1 MKNLNFNS
9 DDKLHEECGVIGIYE
24 KNNINTANLTYF
36 GLIALQHRGQ
46 ESAGIAV
53 NNDGIITCY
62 KEMGLVSEVFDNQI
76 LNLLKGDMCIGHVR
90 YSTMGES
97 FVTNAQPLV
106 VKYKNG
112 TIALAHNGNLV
123 NAQALRREMEDQGM
137 IFTTSIDSE
146 VIASLI
152 AKNYSSNSS
161 SIEEAISKTMEKIKG
176 SYALTIM
183 TNEKLIGVR
192 DKHGMRP
199 LVLGKLGT
207 GYVLASETCALDTIG
222 AQFVRDINP
231 GEIVIIDENG
241 VKSIQTK
248 AEEKAICIFEYIYFA
263 RPDSVI
269 DGLGVYG
276 ARHSAGRML
285 AKEQPVEAD
294 AVICVPDSG
303 TPAAIGYALESGI
316 PYTVGLIKNR
326 YIGRTFIQPSQ
337 EIRETGVTLK
347 LNPLKEEIE
356 GKRIVMVDDS
366 IVRGTTSKKIV
377 QALRDAGAKEVH
389 VRVSSPVILHS
400 CYFGIDTPSK
410 DELVGATTLIEKIK
424 DKIGADSVGYLS
436 HEGLMQS
443 IGSCGKGFCTA
454 CFSGI
459 YPIDIT
465 EEGDKHAFERR

>member
-1 MKNLNFNS
+1 MMRQKCFVN

-24 KNNINTANLTYF
+24 KNNINTATIAYY

-62 KEMGLVSEVFDNQI
+62 KEMGLVSEVFDNKI
-76 LNLLKGDMCIGHVR
+76 LNLLKGDRCIGHVR

-106 VKYKNG
+106 VKYKKG

-123 NAQALRREMEDQGM
+123 NAKALRGELEDQGM

-146 VIASLI
+146 IIASLI
-152 AKNYSSNSS
+152 AKNYSSTM
-161 SIEEAISKTMEKIKG
+161 EDAIVKTMERIRG

-183 TNEKLIGVR
+183 TNDRLIGVR
-192 DKHGMRP
+192 DPHGLRP
-199 LVLGKLGT
+199 LVLGKLGS

-222 AQFVRDINP
+222 ADFVRDIHP
-231 GEIVIIDENG
+231 GEIVMIDDRG
-241 VKSIQTK
+241 IQSIQTG
-248 AEEKAICIFEYIYFA
+248 AEEKAACIFEYIYFA
-263 RPDSVI
+263 RPDSVL
-269 DGLGVYG
+269 DGLGIYG
-276 ARHSAGRML
+276 ARHAAGRIL

-303 TPAAIGYALESGI
+303 TPAAIGFALQSGI
-316 PYTVGLIKNR
+316 PYTVGLVKNR

-337 EIRETGVTLK
+337 EIREMDVSLK
-347 LNPLKEEIE
+347 LNPLREEIA

-377 QALRDAGAKEVH
+377 QSLRDAGAKEVH
-389 VRVSSPVILHS
+389 VRVSSPPVMYS
-400 CYFGIDTPSK
+400 CYFGIDTPVRS
-410 DELVGATTLIEKIK
+410 ELVGAAALIENIRQR
-424 DKIGADSVGYLS
+424 IGADSLGYLS
-436 HEGLMQS
+436 HEGLLQS
-443 IGSCGKGFCTA
+443 VGSCGAGFCSA
-454 CFSGI
+454 CFNGC
-459 YPIDIT
+459 YPVDIT
-465 EEGDKHAFERR
+465 EDGDKHVFERR

>member
-1 MKNLNFNS
+1 MQNLNLFN
-9 DDKLHEECGVIGIYE
+9 DDKLHEECGVIGIFE
-24 KNNINTANLTYF
+24 KDNINTATLTYY

-62 KEMGLVSEVFDNQI
+62 KEMGLVAEVFDNKI

-123 NAQALRREMEDQGM
+123 NAQSLRHELEDQGM

-146 VIASLI
+146 IIASLI
-152 AKNYSSNSS
+152 AKNFAG
-161 SIEEAISKTMEKIKG
+161 SIEASIQKTMEQIKG
-176 SYALTIM
+176 AYALTIM
-183 TNEKLIGVR
+183 TNDKLIGVR
-192 DKHGMRP
+192 DPHGLRP
-199 LVLGKLGT
+199 LVLGKLGK

-222 AQFVRDINP
+222 AEFMRDINP
-231 GEIVIIDENG
+231 GEIVIIDDNG
-241 VKSIQTK
+241 ISSIQTK
-248 AEEKAICIFEYIYFA
+248 TEEKATCVFEYIYFA
-263 RPDSVI
+263 RPDSII

-276 ARHSAGRML
+276 ARHSMGRRL

-303 TPAAIGYALESGI
+303 KAAAIGYALESGI

-337 EIRETGVTLK
+337 EIRETGVSLK
-347 LNPLKEEIE
+347 LNPLKEEIA

-366 IVRGTTSKKIV
+366 IVRGTTSRKIV
-377 QALRDAGAKEVH
+377 QSLRDAGAKEVH
-389 VRVSSPVILHS
+389 VRVSSPVVLHS
-400 CYFGIDTPSK
+400 CYFGIDTPRRS
-410 DELVGATTLIEKIK
+410 ELVGATTLVEKIK
-424 DKIGADSVGYLS
+424 DKIGADSLGYLS
-436 HEGLMQS
+436 LDGLLQS
-443 IGSCGKGFCTA
+443 VGSSGKGFCTA
-454 CFSGI
+454 CFSGS

-465 EEGDKHAFERR
+465 EDGDKHVFERR

>member
-1 MKNLNFNS
+1 MKNLS
-9 DDKLHEECGVIGIYE
+9 SYHDDKLHEECGIIGIYE
-24 KNNINTANLTYF
+24 KDNKNTGKLTYV

-76 LNLLKGDMCIGHVR
+76 LNLLKGDMSIGHVR
-90 YSTMGES
+90 YSTTGES

-146 VIASLI
+146 IIASLI
-152 AKNYSSNSS
+152 AKNYTTD
-161 SIEEAISKTMEKIKG
+161 IVEAISKTMDKIKG
-176 SYALTIM
+176 AYALTIM

-199 LVLGKLGT
+199 LVLGKLGE
-207 GYVLASETCALDTIG
+207 GFVLASETCALDTIG

-231 GEIVIIDENG
+231 GEIVIIDESG
-241 VKSIQTK
+241 IKSIQTK
-248 AEEKAICIFEYIYFA
+248 VEEKAICIFEYIYFA

-269 DGLGVYG
+269 DGIGVYG
-276 ARHSAGRML
+276 ARHRAGRML

-326 YIGRTFIQPSQ
+326 YIGRTFIQPTQ
-337 EIRETGVTLK
+337 KIREEGVSLK
-347 LNPLKEEIE
+347 LNPLREEIE
-356 GKRIVMVDDS
+356 GKRIIMVDDS

-400 CYFGIDTPSK
+400 CYFGIDTPCK
-410 DELVGATTLIEKIK
+410 DELVGASTLIEKIK

-436 HEGLMQS
+436 HEGLIKS
-443 IGSCGKGFCTA
+443 IGSCGKGYCTA
-454 CFSGI
+454 CFSGE
-459 YPIDIT
+459 YPMDIT
-465 EEGDKHAFERR
+465 EEGDKHTFERR

>member
-1 MKNLNFNS
+1 MKNLSSFN

-24 KNNINTANLTYF
+24 KDNMNTGKLTYV

-76 LNLLKGDMCIGHVR
+76 LNLLKGDMSIGHVR
-90 YSTMGES
+90 YSTTGES

-146 VIASLI
+146 IIASLI
-152 AKNYSSNSS
+152 AKNYTTD
-161 SIEEAISKTMEKIKG
+161 IEEAISKTMDKIKG
-176 SYALTIM
+176 AYSLTIM

-199 LVLGKLGT
+199 LVLGKLGE
-207 GYVLASETCALDTIG
+207 GFVLASETCALDTIG
-222 AQFVRDINP
+222 AQFIRDINP

-248 AEEKAICIFEYIYFA
+248 AEEKSICIFEYIYFA

-269 DGLGVYG
+269 DGIGVYG
-276 ARHSAGRML
+276 ARHRAGRML

-326 YIGRTFIQPSQ
+326 YIGRTFIQPTQ
-337 EIRETGVTLK
+337 KIREEGVSLK
-347 LNPLKEEIE
+347 LNPLREEIE
-356 GKRIVMVDDS
+356 GKRIIMVDDS

-389 VRVSSPVILHS
+389 VRVSSPVIMHS
-400 CYFGIDTPSK
+400 CYFGIDTPSR
-410 DELVGATTLIEKIK
+410 DELVGASTIIEKIK

-436 HEGLMQS
+436 HEGLMES
-443 IGSCGKGFCTA
+443 IGSCGKGYCTA
-454 CFSGI
+454 CFSGN

-465 EEGDKHAFERR
+465 EEGDKHTFERR